1 VHEAT
6 GGGREVAMAVLR
18 WESAQVW
25 GGGAMVGEDEP
36 GWERKREKAWR
47 E

>member
-25 GGGAMVGEDEP
+25 GGAMVGEDEP